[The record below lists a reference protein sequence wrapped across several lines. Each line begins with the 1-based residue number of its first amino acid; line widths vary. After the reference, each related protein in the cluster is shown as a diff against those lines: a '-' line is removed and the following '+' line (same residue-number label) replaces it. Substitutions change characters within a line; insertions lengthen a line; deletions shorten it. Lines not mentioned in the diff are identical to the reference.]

1 MKRGIHAING
11 RVPPGTPKDFLKT
24 YSQLRAVR
32 WIVRNPLI
40 FASLAVISL
49 FAFTGLFAK
58 RLATHDPQKPGYG
71 NQNLAPAWSSRPGV
85 KSEPEH
91 LLGTDWA
98 GRDVL
103 SRLIYGTR
111 TAVYLCL
118 LAVPPAVIFGGLV
131 GLVAGFA
138 GGQLDNL
145 LMRLTDIL
153 SGFPAILFAVL
164 VVFILRDTWLGDTLN
179 GLLTLALA
187 FALIAWVELARLV
200 RVTVLGLKE
209 KEFIEAAYAI
219 GATRHRIL
227 FRHILPNCTNLIL
240 VWLMAAI
247 SKVIILEA
255 MLGYLGIGIT
265 PALEGGEFIVTS
277 WGGMFKE
284 GRQLIHANPT
294 MLAAT
299 SICVILVCV
308 SFTFLG
314 DYLRDRFDPR
324 TKNLL

>member
-1 MKRGIHAING
+1 MDAKETKIK
-11 RVPPGTPKDFLKT
+11 PGMPTNLNPGVTRYKT
-24 YSQLRAVR
+24 LR
-32 WIVRNPLI
+32 WIIKNPLT
-40 FASLAVISL
+40 FASLAAISL
-49 FAFTGLFAK
+49 FTFTGLFAK
-58 RLATHDPQKPGYG
+58 KLATHDPQMPGYG
-71 NQNLAPAWSSRPGV
+71 MQNLAPAWSSRPGE
-85 KSEPEH
+85 KSAPEY

-103 SRLIYGTR
+103 SRLIYGAR
-111 TAVYLCL
+111 TAVFLCL
-118 LAVPPAVIFGGLV
+118 LAVPPAVFLGVLV
-131 GLVAGFA
+131 GLAAGFS

-164 VVFILRDTWLGDTLN
+164 VVFILRDTRLGETLS
-179 GLLTLALA
+179 GLLTLAMA
-187 FALIAWVELARLV
+187 FALVAWVELARLV
-200 RVTVLGLKE
+200 RAAVLSLKE
-209 KEFIEAAYAI
+209 KEYVEAAYAI
-219 GATRHRIL
+219 GAARSRIL

-247 SKVIILEA
+247 SKIIILEA

-294 MLAAT
+294 MLAVT
-299 SICVILVCV
+299 SACVILVCV

-314 DYLRDRFDPR
+314 DYLRDRFDPYA
-324 TKNLL
+324 KIIL